1 MIKKILYGL
10 LGLIIVLTIV
20 GFFLPGKLEI
30 ERSMVINAPAQ
41 YAFEEVD
48 VLQNWNKW
56 SYWNTLD
63 PNMKVSYSEQPN
75 GVGAYYSWESEQMGP
90 GKLNITESVTNSSIK
105 ADLDFIEQG
114 TAKAWYNFQPES
126 EGTKVTMGFSSDIGM
141 NPINRW
147 FSYLMMRPVMNTAF
161 EHNLNKLKEI
171 AEAKPKFSID
181 IADVNV
187 EPMNYISLQHTMSP
201 QDQNAVS
208 KQMEKM
214 YTELYGTLAKSKVES
229 NGKPFCIYPKY
240 SEESMDMICAVPVPR
255 DAKIAS
261 KYKISEGPGGR
272 AIKATH
278 LGDYAT
284 LSETYQQLDR
294 YVEFRNL
301 EISGA
306 PWEVYV
312 TDPTVEKDTTKW
324 VTEVYYPVRDKAKS
338 E

>member
-20 GFFLPGKLEI
+20 GFFLPGKLEL

-105 ADLDFIEQG
+105 ADLDFIENG

-126 EGTKVTMGFSSDIGM
+126 EGTKVTMGFASELGM
-141 NPINRW
+141 NPLNRW
-147 FSYLMMRPVMNTAF
+147 RGVFMKSVMNTAF
-161 EHNLNKLKEI
+161 EHNLTKLKEI
-171 AEAKPKFSID
+171 AEAKPKFSVD

-187 EPMNYISLQHTMSP
+187 EPMNYISIQHTMSP
-201 QDQNAVS
+201 QDQDAVN

-255 DAKIAS
+255 DAKLGS

-278 LGDYAT
+278 LGNYAT
-284 LSETYQQLDR
+284 LTETYQQLDK

-312 TDPTVEKDTTKW
+312 TDPTVEKDTAKW